1 MAKPFKTRISW
12 KSSRSRQVVGY
23 KLYWTRGETLNYRSK
38 CANLGDVKEII
49 LPDALAA
56 FNLHRGRLKFGLT
69 AVSDDG
75 NESDI
80 LTIGSLSLFDPPS
93 QRLLRTRPSS
103 QKLRQARPPLNRVP
117 TALKLRETN
126 RLLSGLRQTGSPQQ
140 ATGPGFEAAPVACF
154 SDPVK
159 QRLFLQ
165 LNFDQTRVNQLD
177 RVSGLEPLL
186 AHESS
191 VSRKTIQE
199 ARDTLLKFSEQL
211 DEVFPE
217 D

>member
-1 MAKPFKTRISW
+1 MAKPFKTKISW

-38 CANLGDVKEII
+38 CANLGDVKQII

-69 AVSDDG
+69 AVNKDG

-80 LTIGSLSLFDPPS
+80 LTIGSLSLFETPS
-93 QRLLRTRPSS
+93 HKQRRT
-103 QKLRQARPPLNRVP
+103 RPPLNRAP
-117 TALKLRETN
+117 TVLKLRGTN

-140 ATGPGFEAAPVACF
+140 GTGPGFEAAPLACF

-159 QRLFLQ
+159 QRLFVQ
-165 LNFDQTRVNQLD
+165 LNFDQTRVSQLD

-199 ARDTLLKFSEQL
+199 ARNTLLKLSEQL